1 MSVEATALARFK
13 ALAAIPNECQL
24 ERRIIQ
30 GKLCLRVDCPSSAI
44 ADTLWRNQYTLVEP
58 LKELGLAE
66 RAVILHRGRVW
77 HPAFRD
83 LW

>member
-1 MSVEATALARFK
+1 MSVEANALERFK
-13 ALAAIPNECQL
+13 VLAAIPDECQL
-24 ERRIIQ
+24 ERRLIQ
-30 GKLCLRVDCPSSAI
+30 GQLCLRVDCPSSAM
-44 ADTLWRNQYTLVEP
+44 ADSLWRNQYTLVEP